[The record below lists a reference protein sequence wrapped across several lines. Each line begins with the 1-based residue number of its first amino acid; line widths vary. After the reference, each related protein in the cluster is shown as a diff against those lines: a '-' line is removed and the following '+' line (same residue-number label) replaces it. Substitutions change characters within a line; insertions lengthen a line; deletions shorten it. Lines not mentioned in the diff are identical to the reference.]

1 MTWLLVRISPSEVST
16 MPVPADS
23 SPWYFS
29 TDTTVTMPLCSVDV
43 ATCALV
49 CPVPVPEPAPV
60 PDPVPVPLPV
70 PVPAPVGPPA
80 PTPVEPVE
88 PPLDVLPPAAAAGFC
103 VAVVLLSDIVAS
115 ARVKPD

>member
-60 PDPVPVPLPV
+60 PDPVPVPVPPSPPNPPKPPV
-70 PVPAPVGPPA
+70 PVPVDPPA

-103 VAVVLLSDIVAS
+103 VAVVLLSD
-115 ARVKPD
+115 